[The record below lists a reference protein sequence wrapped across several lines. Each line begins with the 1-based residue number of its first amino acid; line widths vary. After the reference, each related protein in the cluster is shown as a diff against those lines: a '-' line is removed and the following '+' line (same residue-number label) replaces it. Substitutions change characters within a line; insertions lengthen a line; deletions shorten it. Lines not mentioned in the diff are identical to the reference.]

1 MNVYTGIRNVP
12 DVTASAQVEVAAIL
26 DDNGYADYLF
36 INGETGELGVSGS
49 VAGDRIYILDT
60 DYESSQDADDND
72 YYVFDAIVNG
82 EIGTVNLN
90 STSGVEIGL
99 YGNVTYDADG
109 YVNTSDLNRIDNAVS
124 GNDLRVWNVDSKI
137 TYSSGVLSFG
147 GVDLALADEYTI
159 FLNDGG
165 TGKTTTPSRLA
176 RDYEK
181 DNFKGVISAVYDDDA
196 VIEVYVDEDNS
207 IITDETVAEVEEA
220 VSEAVKSDDGAWGE
234 NGDQGDYVAHGTWSS
249 TGSTV
254 AASFKQSA
262 IDSESNSIVWDTA
275 RFLGSL
281 HRQGATTIVYDSV
294 TYVWDNNGPL
304 QGSNWYDSSDKSLTT
319 GDSANT
325 LVKALADD
333 GISSIS
339 GSKTVTLTVDGV
351 NITINYT
358 VTSGD

>member
-1 MNVYTGIRNVP
+1 M
-12 DVTASAQVEVAAIL
+12 
-26 DDNGYADYLF
+26 
-36 INGETGELGVSGS
+36 
-49 VAGDRIYILDT
+49 
-60 DYESSQDADDND
+60 
-72 YYVFDAIVNG
+72 
-82 EIGTVNLN
+82 
-90 STSGVEIGL
+90 
-99 YGNVTYDADG
+99 
-109 YVNTSDLNRIDNAVS
+109 
-124 GNDLRVWNVDSKI
+124 
-137 TYSSGVLSFG
+137 
-147 GVDLALADEYTI
+147 
-159 FLNDGG
+159 
-165 TGKTTTPSRLA
+165 
-176 RDYEK
+176 
-181 DNFKGVISAVYDDDA
+181 
-196 VIEVYVDEDNS
+196 
-207 IITDETVAEVEEA
+207 AEVEEA
-220 VSEAVKSDDGAWGE
+220 VSGAVKNDDGAWGE
-234 NGDQGDYVAHGTWSS
+234 NGDQGNYVAHGTWNS
-249 TGSTV
+249 TGSNVT
-254 AASFKQSA
+254 ASFEQSA